1 MARKNEFRPDRV
13 NRDILGKLL
22 PTKLQRKEIAKW
34 LLFSLVCLVGLL
46 IQDVIMSRVS
56 VFGVTTDLA
65 ACCVLAVCIIQGGE
79 SGSIFAL
86 CASVVYYY
94 SDSAPGP
101 YCIVLLTAI
110 GILVAIFRQI
120 FLSQGFF
127 TLLFCLAGAMLVYEM
142 SLFII
147 GLFLGHTVWARA
159 GIFAGTA
166 LLTLVFVPVLYP
178 VFVSIGKIGGELW
191 KE

>member
-1 MARKNEFRPDRV
+1 MGRKNDFRPDRV
-13 NRDILGKLL
+13 NHDILGKLL
-22 PTKLQRKEIAKW
+22 LTSRQRKEVAKW

-46 IQDVIMSRVS
+46 VQDVLMSQVS
-56 VFGVTTDLA
+56 LYGITTDLA
-65 ACCVLAVCIIQGGE
+65 ACCILAVCIIQGGE
-79 SGSIFAL
+79 SGSIFVFV
-86 CASVVYYY
+86 ASVVYYY

-110 GILVAIFRQI
+110 GIFVALFRQM

-127 TLLFCLAGAMLVYEM
+127 TLLLCLAAALLIYEM
-142 SLFII
+142 SLFGM
-147 GLFLGHTVWARA
+147 GLILGHTILARA

-166 LLTLVFVPVLYP
+166 LLTLAAVPVLYP
-178 VFVSIGKIGGELW
+178 IFVSIGKIGGELW